1 MEILSS
7 KLTIVIFLLLA
18 AAAATAGL
26 TTKELDAALLALQSR
41 GYTLFPNAITTSDL
55 QARLLSSQNSSI
67 FTLFAPPD
75 SLLFSL
81 DLLSSARLYTFSL
94 FLHVAP
100 HFLSSADLLVLPRPT
115 FIDTLF
121 PNRRLFVEHTMST
134 RNGTALLTVT
144 VDGVVV
150 SVPDL
155 FIGSN
160 LAVHGLDGILVARY
174 GSLVSEGSDTN
185 TDTAIAEPPKF
196 SYQTS
201 PANSPE
207 ILSPMG
213 SGDLEMVTIGTKV
226 DHIPNFIIDVHD
238 NPMTYYTSIAE
249 PPKFYHQSYVSPAN
263 SPESLPPMGSGAPEM
278 VTVGTRIKKDKG
290 AFHGIHD
297 RGTTMRTKHGYSN
310 EFWFVSEFSYCKFEL
325 YVMWQRNHC
334 NYSRDTA
341 LIAEPPKFSHQT
353 YVFTGRPTGDLP
365 PTGIGAPEIVKI
377 GARTRNDKGDSRGNK
392 IEALR

>member
-174 GSLVSEGSDTN
+174 GSLVSEGS
-185 TDTAIAEPPKF
+185 
-196 SYQTS
+196 
-201 PANSPE
+201 
-207 ILSPMG
+207 
-213 SGDLEMVTIGTKV
+213 
-226 DHIPNFIIDVHD
+226 
-238 NPMTYYTSIAE
+238 YTSIAE

-297 RGTTMRTKHGYSN
+297 RGTTMRTKHGTFFLFKRV
-310 EFWFVSEFSYCKFEL
+310 E
-325 YVMWQRNHC
+325 
-334 NYSRDTA
+334 
-341 LIAEPPKFSHQT
+341 
-353 YVFTGRPTGDLP
+353 
-365 PTGIGAPEIVKI
+365 
-377 GARTRNDKGDSRGNK
+377 
-392 IEALR
+392 